1 MPSPRKAPLRA
12 VKPGEEPQEKRRL
25 TITEAAGEGNHRD
38 LLVALR
44 ERVARTVE
52 DPNCPPRDLAAL
64 SRRLQEIAKEI
75 DAIDARAEEEDG
87 AGVSTPDEE
96 WGTA

>member
-1 MPSPRKAPLRA
+1 MTKPLRA
-12 VKPGEEPQEKRRL
+12 VKPGETSGRKP
-25 TITEAAGEGNHRD
+25 TITEAANAGDHRD

-64 SRRLQEIAKEI
+64 SRRLQEIAREI
-75 DAIDARAEEEDG
+75 DAIDARHEEESG
-87 AGVSTPDEE
+87 ESVPTPDEG
-96 WGTA
+96 WRTG